1 MKRIRIII
9 ILLVLL
15 MLNGCGNEANVPF
28 SGSNAPPDTAAM
40 AQEKDPGSV
49 TDVSSQ
55 IVIRES
61 AEQTDSKEPEMKPS
75 EIDVILDSKQPEDE
89 SAGSSVI
96 SSQPANDQSEEDVS
110 ESYVPEEDP
119 PESLPSE
126 EKSETEQAI
135 ESESEPEPE
144 SEPMS
149 EPETEDES
157 EQTSDP
163 STEEAEQET
172 DSEPE
177 NETEAESEQEPITEP
192 ESAFDIEY
200 WISYARDTATGL
212 GLEFDSS
219 AVDCWDNPITAN
231 PDCIYLERDITA
243 RLSRYA
249 GDEDIT
255 AVWIWYENIGT
266 NKYLIYIGYA

>member
-1 MKRIRIII
+1 MKRMRIII
-9 ILLVLL
+9 MLLVLL

-28 SGSNAPPDTAAM
+28 SDSKAPPDIAAV
-40 AQEKDPGSV
+40 AQEKEPGSV

-61 AEQTDSKEPEMKPS
+61 AEQTDSKETETNPG
-75 EIDVILDSKQPEDE
+75 EIDGIPDSKQPEDE

-96 SSQPANDQSEEDVS
+96 SSQQVSDQSEEDVS

-119 PESLPSE
+119 PESRPSE
-126 EKSETEQAI
+126 EKSETEQVI
-135 ESESEPEPE
+135 ESEPEQESEPTSESEP
-144 SEPMS
+144 
-149 EPETEDES
+149 EDES

-163 STEEAEQET
+163 STEEAEVET
-172 DSEPE
+172 DSESE
-177 NETEAESEQEPITEP
+177 NETEEESEQEPITKP
-192 ESAFDIEY
+192 AFDIEY
-200 WISYARDTATGL
+200 WISYARDTAAGL

-266 NKYLIYIGYA
+266 NMYLIYIGYA

>member
-9 ILLVLL
+9 MLLVLL
-15 MLNGCGNEANVPF
+15 MLNGCGSEANVPF
-28 SGSNAPPDTAAM
+28 SESKAPSDTAAM

-61 AEQTDSKEPEMKPS
+61 AEQTDSKEPETNPG
-75 EIDVILDSKQPEDE
+75 EIDVILDSKRPEDE
-89 SAGSSVI
+89 SAESSVI
-96 SSQPANDQSEEDVS
+96 SSQPVNDRSEEDVS

-119 PESLPSE
+119 PESRPNV
-126 EKSETEQAI
+126 EKAETEQAI
-135 ESESEPEPE
+135 ESEPELE

-163 STEEAEQET
+163 SMEEAEEET
-172 DSEPE
+172 NSEPE
-177 NETEAESEQEPITEP
+177 TETEAESEQEPITEP
-192 ESAFDIEY
+192 AFDIEY
-200 WISYARDTATGL
+200 WISYARDTAAGL

-231 PDCIYLERDITA
+231 PNCIYLERDITA

-255 AVWIWYENIGT
+255 AVWIWYESIGT
-266 NKYLIYIGYA
+266 NRYLIYIGYA

>member
-9 ILLVLL
+9 MLLVLL

-28 SGSNAPPDTAAM
+28 SESKAPPDTAAM

-61 AEQTDSKEPEMKPS
+61 AEQTDSKEPETNPG
-75 EIDVILDSKQPEDE
+75 EIDVILDSKRPEDE
-89 SAGSSVI
+89 SAESSVI
-96 SSQPANDQSEEDVS
+96 SSQPVNDRSEEDVS

-119 PESLPSE
+119 PESRPNE
-126 EKSETEQAI
+126 EKAETEQAI
-135 ESESEPEPE
+135 ESEPELE

-163 STEEAEQET
+163 SMEEAEEKT

-177 NETEAESEQEPITEP
+177 TETEAESEQEPITEP
-192 ESAFDIEY
+192 AFDIEY
-200 WISYARDTATGL
+200 WISYARDTAAGL

>member
-9 ILLVLL
+9 MLLVLL

-28 SGSNAPPDTAAM
+28 SGSNAPPVTAAM

-61 AEQTDSKEPEMKPS
+61 AEQTNGKEPETNPG
-75 EIDVILDSKQPEDE
+75 EINVIPDSKQPEDE

-96 SSQPANDQSEEDVS
+96 SSQPVNDQSEEDVS

-119 PESLPSE
+119 PESRPSE

-135 ESESEPEPE
+135 ESEPEPE

-163 STEEAEQET
+163 STEEAEEET

-192 ESAFDIEY
+192 EPAFDIEY

-219 AVDCWDNPITAN
+219 AADCWDNPITAN

>member
-15 MLNGCGNEANVPF
+15 MLNGCGNEATVPF

-61 AEQTDSKEPEMKPS
+61 AEQTDGKEPEANPG
-75 EIDVILDSKQPEDE
+75 EINVIPDSKQPEDE

>member
-1 MKRIRIII
+1 MKRMRIII
-9 ILLVLL
+9 MLLVLL

-28 SGSNAPPDTAAM
+28 SESKAPSDAVAV
-40 AQEKDPGSV
+40 AEEKDPGIV

-61 AEQTDSKEPEMKPS
+61 VEDTDMKEPEAKSDETADLP
-75 EIDVILDSKQPEDE
+75 DSKQPDDKSTE
-89 SAGSSVI
+89 SPI
-96 SSQPANDQSEEDVS
+96 IFSQPVSDQSGEAVYEDPA
-110 ESYVPEEDP
+110 PEEDTTEYP
-119 PESLPSE
+119 VAQD
-126 EKSETEQAI
+126 SETEPETVT
-135 ESESEPEPE
+135 ESESETIYE
-144 SEPMS
+144 SET
-149 EPETEDES
+149 ETESDQPVDPPPEES
-157 EQTSDP
+157 ES
-163 STEEAEQET
+163 
-172 DSEPE
+172 
-177 NETEAESEQEPITEP
+177 EPITEP
-192 ESAFDIEY
+192 EPAFDIEY
-200 WISYARDTATGL
+200 WISYAMDTAAGL

>member
-9 ILLVLL
+9 MLLALL
-15 MLNGCGNEANVPF
+15 MLNGCGNEANDPF
-28 SGSNAPPDTAAM
+28 SESKASPDTAA
-40 AQEKDPGSV
+40 ASEEKDPGSV

-61 AEQTDSKEPEMKPS
+61 AEQTNSTEPETKPS
-75 EIDVILDSKQPEDE
+75 EIGVIPESEQLEDE
-89 SAGSSVI
+89 SARSSVI
-96 SSQPANDQSEEDVS
+96 SSQQVSDQSEEEVS
-110 ESYVPEEDP
+110 EVYVSEEDP
-119 PESLPSE
+119 PESRPNE

-135 ESESEPEPE
+135 DSEPEPE

-163 STEEAEQET
+163 SMEEAEEET
-172 DSEPE
+172 NSEPE
-177 NETEAESEQEPITEP
+177 TETEAESEQEPITEP
-192 ESAFDIEY
+192 AFDIEY
-200 WISYARDTATGL
+200 WISYARDTAAGL

>member
-9 ILLVLL
+9 TLLALIL
-15 MLNGCGNEANVPF
+15 LNGCGNEANVPF
-28 SGSNAPPDTAAM
+28 SESKAPPDIAAM
-40 AQEKDPGSV
+40 VQEKDPGSV

-61 AEQTDSKEPEMKPS
+61 AEVIDSKEPETNPG
-75 EIDVILDSKQPEDE
+75 EFDVIPDSKQPEDE
-89 SAGSSVI
+89 SAGSSLI
-96 SSQPANDQSEEDVS
+96 SSQQVSDQSEEDVS

-119 PESLPSE
+119 PGSRPSE
-126 EKSETEQAI
+126 EKSETEQVI
-135 ESESEPEPE
+135 ESEPEPE

-149 EPETEDES
+149 ESEPEDES

-163 STEEAEQET
+163 STEEAEVET

-177 NETEAESEQEPITEP
+177 NETEAESEQEPITKP
-192 ESAFDIEY
+192 AFDIEY
-200 WISYARDTATGL
+200 WISYARDTAAGL

-266 NKYLIYIGYA
+266 NRYLIYIGYA

>member
-9 ILLVLL
+9 MLLVLL
-15 MLNGCGNEANVPF
+15 MLNGCGSGANVPF
-28 SGSNAPPDTAAM
+28 SESKAPPDAVAV
-40 AQEKDPGSV
+40 AEEKDLGTV

-61 AEQTDSKEPEMKPS
+61 AEVTDSKEPETKPS

-96 SSQPANDQSEEDVS
+96 TSQPVSDQSGEAVYEDPA
-110 ESYVPEEDP
+110 PEEDTTEYP
-119 PESLPSE
+119 VAQD
-126 EKSETEQAI
+126 SETEPETVT
-135 ESESEPEPE
+135 ESESETIYESETETESDQPVDPPPEESEEEPDPE
-144 SEPMS
+144 SE
-149 EPETEDES
+149 TES
-157 EQTSDP
+157 ES
-163 STEEAEQET
+163 
-172 DSEPE
+172 
-177 NETEAESEQEPITEP
+177 EPITEP
-192 ESAFDIEY
+192 EPAFDIEY
-200 WISYARDTATGL
+200 WISYARDTAAGM

-219 AVDCWDNPITAN
+219 VVDCWDNPITACA
-231 PDCIYLERDITA
+231 DCIYLERDITA

-266 NKYLIYIGYA
+266 NRYLIYIGYA